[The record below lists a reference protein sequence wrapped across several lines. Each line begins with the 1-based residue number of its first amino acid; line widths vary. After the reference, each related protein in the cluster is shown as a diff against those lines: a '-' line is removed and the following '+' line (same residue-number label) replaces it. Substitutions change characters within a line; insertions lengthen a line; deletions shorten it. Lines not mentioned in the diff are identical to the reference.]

1 MLWLGQGRSE
11 ERGLLE
17 ILSLKLLGMGEKI
30 VVVRGG
36 ALKISLGQ
44 LLFGS

>member
-11 ERGLLE
+11 ERGLE